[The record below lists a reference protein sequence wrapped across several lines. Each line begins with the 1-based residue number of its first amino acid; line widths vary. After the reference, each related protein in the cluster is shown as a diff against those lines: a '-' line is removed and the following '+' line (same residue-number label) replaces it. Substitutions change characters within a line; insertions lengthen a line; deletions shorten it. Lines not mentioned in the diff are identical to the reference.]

1 MTMSTPS
8 KQGILVLPLAALALF
23 SGSGC
28 NLLTNEVG
36 SNIVSALY
44 FGYIVTCNPGSSNF
58 QGGAT
63 QVYAVGA
70 DGSLSAVTSSL
81 NGQDCN
87 PSPDDDAR
95 PNTISAAQTSTSAPA
110 TASSPI
116 HSAASASAGTPQFQ
130 DQYPLLGPLP
140 FLPAFSPILLAS
152 YPPAQCTPNT
162 GVYMTN
168 HLSST
173 VTHYS
178 TCPLAVRNIIQVPA
192 NPEQLAITPDG
203 STLIVT
209 CYGNAIVF
217 INTANDAILTTLN
230 VSGYPNGLA
239 ISPDGTTA
247 YVTSYFNVNPLIY
260 TINIASRTITAMTT
274 VSSYPKSIFLT
285 PDGLQAWVLF
295 YQSSAIYVF
304 DTLSMTVVGTLNAG
318 GIADTGMAFNP
329 TGTRAYVAAASN
341 NLIVYDTA
349 TLSKIASV
357 TVGQLPSDVY
367 VTPDG
372 TRAYVQS
379 QQDSFISYIDL
390 TTNALIANYPVSG
403 PGMGFQIFH

>member
-1 MTMSTPS
+1 MPS
-8 KQGILVLPLAALALF
+8 KEHILAFALAAVALF
-23 SGSGC
+23 SGAGC
-28 NLLTNEVG
+28 GPPGSLLSHSAG
-36 SNIVSALY
+36 SNILTDFEY
-44 FGYIVTCNPGSSNF
+44 GYIVRCVPDEVK
-58 QGGAT
+58 GGVLQA
-63 QVYAVGA
+63 YAVGA
-70 DGSLSAVTSSL
+70 DGSLSPVTNNVNGEECSPSS
-81 NGQDCN
+81 G
-87 PSPDDDAR
+87 DDAR
-95 PNTISAAQTSTSAPA
+95 PNTISAPQTSTNAPA
-110 TASSPI
+110 AASSPI
-116 HSAASASAGTPQFQ
+116 HSAASTPAGTPQFQ

-140 FLPAFSPILLAS
+140 FLPGFSSMLLAS

-178 TCPLAVRNIIQVPA
+178 TCPLSVRNTIQVPA

-217 INTANDAILTTLN
+217 INTATDAILTTLN

-247 YVTSYFNVNPLIY
+247 YVTSYFNINPLIY
-260 TINIASRTITAMTT
+260 TINIASRTITAMTQ

-295 YQSSAIYVF
+295 YQSSTIYVF
-304 DTLSMTVVGTLNAG
+304 DTLSMTVVSTLNAG
-318 GIADTGMAFNP
+318 GLADTTMAFNP
-329 TGTRAYVAAASN
+329 TGTRAYVAVASN
-341 NLIVYDTA
+341 QMVVFDTS
-349 TLSKIASV
+349 TLAQIASV

-379 QQDSFISYIDL
+379 QQDSFISYINL
-390 TTNALIANYPVSG
+390 TTNTLIANYPVTG